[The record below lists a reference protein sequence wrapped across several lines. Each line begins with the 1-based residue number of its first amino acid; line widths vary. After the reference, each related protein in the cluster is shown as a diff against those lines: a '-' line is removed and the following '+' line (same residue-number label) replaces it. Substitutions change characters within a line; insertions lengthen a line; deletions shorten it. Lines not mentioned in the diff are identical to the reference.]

1 MVQNRPSA
9 KSQPLR
15 ISAANILE
23 TGKHRR
29 GDGSILSVS
38 SSPRGVPE
46 PDLFPAYLRIRSIDG
61 SETKQSLPGPRASTW
76 GLPTEL
82 GAGETIARFQLC
94 YGDIQESRNLESRGV
109 SIPHRIAPAK
119 NRERKLAVL
128 RGEWSLSNQPPAAS
142 GFVPPVRCKLRLH
155 VGIKLLGRLH
165 RTHQSRT
172 VAQFQPQVK
181 LRPYQA
187 SSFAFHEC
195 GHGPTAAREKAG

>member
-128 RGEWSLSNQPPAAS
+128 RGEWFPL
-142 GFVPPVRCKLRLH
+142 
-155 VGIKLLGRLH
+155 
-165 RTHQSRT
+165 
-172 VAQFQPQVK
+172 
-181 LRPYQA
+181 
-187 SSFAFHEC
+187 E
-195 GHGPTAAREKAG
+195 PTASRLGIRPPSPMQTATPRWNQTPREVAPDSPIQNGRSVPTASQTQAVPSEQLCVS